1 VRDGGLGDE
10 AHVSRIFPK
19 LDQGC
24 AGGRVFVSG
33 RRVRAGIRAVS
44 WEACLQGAPDAHL
57 SDAVTLRL
65 WFGPQNLFFGRRQDV
80 AAWQRVDLWQRSCF
94 DVGAAHARARMHSR
108 GALPGPI

>member
-1 VRDGGLGDE
+1 M
-10 AHVSRIFPK
+10 
-19 LDQGC
+19 
-24 AGGRVFVSG
+24 
-33 RRVRAGIRAVS
+33 RAVL

-94 DVGAAHARARMHSR
+94 DGGAAQAREPTQSQSYRPPEMT
-108 GALPGPI
+108 